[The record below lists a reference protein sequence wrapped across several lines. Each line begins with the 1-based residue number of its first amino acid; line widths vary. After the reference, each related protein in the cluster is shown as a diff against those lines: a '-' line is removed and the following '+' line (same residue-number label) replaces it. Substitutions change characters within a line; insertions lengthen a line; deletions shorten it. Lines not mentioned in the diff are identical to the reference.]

1 MADFQS
7 FGSPAIFNENVTL
20 YKDVEVGGNM
30 NISGN
35 FIASSITE
43 SSSITLKE
51 NINPLINTL
60 DKILQLNPVTYDRKN
75 SLNKNE
81 VGLIAEEVNK
91 VIPNLVSKDSEGK
104 MQGIN
109 YTRLSVYL
117 IDAVKTLAKEIE
129 ELKNGRT

>member
-30 NISGN
+30 NITGN
-35 FIASSITE
+35 FIAASITE

-75 SLNKNE
+75 GLNKNE

-91 VIPNLVSKDSEGK
+91 VIPNIVSKDSEGK
-104 MQGIN
+104 LQGIN

-117 IDAVKTLAKEIE
+117 IDAIKTLAKEVE
-129 ELKNGRT
+129 QLKNGRT